1 MPRVPTVD
9 EVRLVISTSKSDA
22 VVQAVITDA
31 AATVARCTESLDD
44 ETTALIVKYVAADML
59 AAVISTSGRGALT
72 SKALGDA
79 SESWNAGA
87 AGAEFGK
94 SAYWQRALM
103 LDPNGCL
110 NRLGKARATF
120 EKV

>member
-1 MPRVPTVD
+1 MARVPTVED
-9 EVRLVISTSKSDA
+9 VRQIIATAKPDST
-22 VVQAVITDA
+22 VQAIITDA
-31 AATVARCTESLDD
+31 AAIVARCTESLDD

-59 AAVISTSGRGALT
+59 ASVIATSGKGIQTA
-72 SKALGDA
+72 KALGDA
-79 SESWNAGA
+79 SESYGGAG
-87 AGAEFGK
+87 GAEFGK

-110 NRLGKARATF
+110 NRLGKPRATF